1 MRARQA
7 NIKLR
12 PTKAKAGY
20 TQIEFLGS
28 IVSEGQVRPNSAS
41 IDKILNAPIPRNKK
55 GVRSLVGCINWLRK
69 DLPKAAKL
77 LKPLTDLTAKK
88 ASDIVKW
95 GPAQESSMNDI
106 KQILTSSP
114 VLSIYDPQKE
124 HVVQTDASFE
134 YIGGTLLQLENDGLT
149 SNTVC

>member
-20 TQIEFLGS
+20 TQIEFVGS
-28 IVSEGQVRPNSAS
+28 TVRPNSAS
-41 IDKILNAPIPRNKK
+41 IDKILNAPITRNKK
-55 GVRSLVGCINWLRK
+55 GVRSLVCCINWLRK
-69 DLPKAAKL
+69 YLPKAAKL

-88 ASDIVKW
+88 GSDIVKW
-95 GPAQESSMNDI
+95 GQAQESFINDI

-114 VLSIYDPQKE
+114 VLSIYDANKE
-124 HVVQTDASFE
+124 HVVQTDASNE
-134 YIGGTLLQLENDGLT
+134 YIVMYVVTT
-149 SNTVC
+149 